1 MDKHNTGRIS
11 QILALLVAAFFVIV
25 AVTGYQKTDDIKVLM
40 LFSVLAL
47 VGYAV
52 VKLLFVGVN
61 KLLDSLDNNHKDR
74 S

>member
-1 MDKHNTGRIS
+1 MDKHDTGRIS

-25 AVTGYQKTDDIKVLM
+25 AVTGYQKTDDINVLM
-40 LFSVLAL
+40 LFGVLAL

-52 VKLLFVGVN
+52 VKFLFVGVN

>member
-11 QILALLVAAFFVIV
+11 QILALLVASFFVIV

-40 LFSVLAL
+40 LFGVLAL

-52 VKLLFVGVN
+52 VKFLFVGVN

>member
-40 LFSVLAL
+40 LFGVLAL

-52 VKLLFVGVN
+52 VKFLFVGVN